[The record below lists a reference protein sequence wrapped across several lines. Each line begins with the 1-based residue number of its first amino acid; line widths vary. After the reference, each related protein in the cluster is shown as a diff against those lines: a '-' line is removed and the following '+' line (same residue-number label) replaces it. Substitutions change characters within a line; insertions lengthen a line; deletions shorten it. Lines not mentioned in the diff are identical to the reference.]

1 MEKWLNKFTQ
11 VFRDLGVLQ
20 RSGLKNSKIQSI
32 LKSKYSK
39 KKEKDNG

>member
-1 MEKWLNKFTQ
+1 MKWLNKFTK
-11 VFRDLGVLQ
+11 VFKDLGILQ

-39 KKEKDNG
+39 GDTNG

>member
-1 MEKWLNKFTQ
+1 MGMDVYEFTQ

-39 KKEKDNG
+39 REEK